1 MRWRLLAQSG
11 RCIRKRL
18 ESGSGRGRLAAHSR
32 KPRHQC
38 FGGVCEH
45 RGVRRSRFHPGR
57 ESSRSVGDHC
67 DVIPNPSAAASQ
79 NVALYCRLGGMS
91 DLEVF
96 GRRSLAIV
104 SVATRRAGESPVR
117 PIARIECCV
126 STQPPTILLRKT
138 TFGVEE
144 QPRENPGYAG
154 DEGEQSR
161 SCEAKTVDF
170 SALCGPVTGF
180 GTQGSQVRRTELLM
194 VGPAAANSM

>member
-1 MRWRLLAQSG
+1 MKGRERPCSIRRRLRSSQNVLQRSVELAAQSG

-45 RGVRRSRFHPGR
+45 PGVRRSRFHPGR

-126 STQPPTILLRKT
+126 STQPPKIFFARLHSAWKN
-138 TFGVEE
+138 
-144 QPRENPGYAG
+144 NPGKTPATPGTNGNNRGRAKPKLSIFQRYAG
-154 DEGEQSR
+154 Q
-161 SCEAKTVDF
+161 
-170 SALCGPVTGF
+170 
-180 GTQGSQVRRTELLM
+180 
-194 VGPAAANSM
+194 

>member
-1 MRWRLLAQSG
+1 M
-11 RCIRKRL
+11 
-18 ESGSGRGRLAAHSR
+18 AAHSR

-104 SVATRRAGESPVR
+104 SVATRRAGDRPFDQSQESSVACPR
-117 PIARIECCV
+117 NHRQFFFARLH
-126 STQPPTILLRKT
+126 SAWKN
-138 TFGVEE
+138 
-144 QPRENPGYAG
+144 NPGKTPATPGTNGNNRGRAKPKLSIFQRYAG
-154 DEGEQSR
+154 Q
-161 SCEAKTVDF
+161 
-170 SALCGPVTGF
+170 
-180 GTQGSQVRRTELLM
+180 
-194 VGPAAANSM
+194 